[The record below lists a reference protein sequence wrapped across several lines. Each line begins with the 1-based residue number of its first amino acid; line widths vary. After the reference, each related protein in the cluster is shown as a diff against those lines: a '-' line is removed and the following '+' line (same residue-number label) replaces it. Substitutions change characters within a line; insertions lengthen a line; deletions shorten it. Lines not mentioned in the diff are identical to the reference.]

1 MIELY
6 GVRGLCIR
14 RSGAHRLVRSGPG
27 ATSLHARGIVC
38 GVRKEPPRRP
48 RRPLRASHS
57 TRARQAVV
65 VERQAGAGTALER
78 HE

>member
-1 MIELY
+1 MHTAF
-6 GVRGLCIR
+6 RGAPTCQIW
-14 RSGAHRLVRSGPG
+14 AC